1 MSASWDRLDVE
12 GEPFRVVEGR
22 VEREPDLVWWQAVGI
37 LLLVTGIGPIVLV
50 QLAWWLVTGDRL
62 GA

>member
-1 MSASWDRLDVE
+1 MSASWHDDSWETDKL
-12 GEPFRVVEGR
+12 PLWQVVG
-22 VEREPDLVWWQAVGI
+22 V

-50 QLAWWLVTGDRL
+50 QLAWWLVTGARL

>member
-1 MSASWDRLDVE
+1 MSMRWHDDSYEADALA
-12 GEPFRVVEGR
+12 
-22 VEREPDLVWWQAVGI
+22 WWQVVGI
-37 LLLVTGIGPIVLV
+37 LLLVTGTGPIVLV